1 MYKSITDAH
10 GTPCLL
16 HDNLIDTAIH
26 PKSSVLTDFCDTSTP
41 VSTYC
46 PFPLPTSSDS
56 RPYHNYK
63 HTTSDFIHH
72 PYVCSN
78 NLPRKGTIIA
88 HLNIRS
94 LLPKIEEI
102 HELLLNSSIKVLSI
116 NETFLDSTISDSEVS
131 IPNYHL
137 YRNDVSRNSGG
148 IAVYLLSNFPHM
160 ENVEAISVKV
170 YW

>member
-1 MYKSITDAH
+1 MFV
-10 GTPCLL
+10 
-16 HDNLIDTAIH
+16 LII
-26 PKSSVLTDFCDTSTP
+26 
-41 VSTYC
+41 
-46 PFPLPTSSDS
+46 FPE
-56 RPYHNYK
+56 
-63 HTTSDFIHH
+63 
-72 PYVCSN
+72 
-78 NLPRKGTIIA
+78 KGTIIA

-94 LLPKIEEI
+94 LLSKIEEI